1 MATYRIRF
9 QLWWYK
15 LLIKLKLKTDEVYY
29 IGGSEAL
36 PPPLTKDEEEVLLKN
51 SHQEMKQHVHC

>member
-36 PPPLTKDEEEVLLKN
+36 PPPLTKDEEEVLLKKLP
-51 SHQEMKQHVHC
+51 SGDEAAC